1 MIKRTFVYLTLIALC
16 TTAAAGLNFYSGTI
30 MFGYPV
36 YPTQLPAKS
45 KVLLIPLDSRPPCI
59 QYVEQLAALAQIQL
73 ILPPNELLDNYNQPA
88 QQGALREWL
97 AGAISQADAAI
108 ISTDMLIHGG
118 LLASRNSRGT
128 SQDIAQT
135 LSLLQRIRQENPNV
149 KLYGFSIIPRLLLSD
164 SLTNGAY
171 QKLMAKYSVLKDQ
184 VSLFENPL
192 DIEMLNDLEKK
203 IPARILE
210 NYLTLYQQNTQIN
223 LQLLTLAE
231 QNVFESLVLGQD
243 DGLPFGL
250 PNMEKRRLVNYVEQR
265 ANLADK
271 VIITR
276 GTDEV
281 ALTLLGRLTNAMN
294 HYRPRIYVKYSEPA
308 VPDMVMPYMP
318 HTIRR
323 TVQEKI
329 ALVNGVEAASEKDA
343 DFTLYVHAGSRK
355 TTAGTLT
362 AAAQSIKKLITQGY
376 KVAVVD
382 LSENYYASETLLP
395 YLIEAN
401 TDLTK
406 LAAYA
411 GWNTTSN
418 SIGTAV
424 TQGALFVGELERT
437 DETNR
442 LNLYITQLTFLS
454 ERFVDDWY
462 YQKDVQFIVNTNL
475 RSLQADPYKL
485 GKYRAKTTELIDRLL
500 KDRAQHFFRQNMAY
514 RPIVFYSSS
523 GKQDYR
529 LTELYIQTQLPWDRT
544 FEIKL
549 TPELS
554 IVQVISKE

>member
-1 MIKRTFVYLTLIALC
+1 MIKRTFLYLTLIAVC
-16 TTAAAGLNFYSGTI
+16 TTAAVGLNFYFGTI
-30 MFGYPV
+30 ISGYPV

-88 QQGALREWL
+88 QQRALREWL
-97 AGAISQADAAI
+97 SGAISQADAAI

-128 SQDIAQT
+128 SQDITET
-135 LSLLQRIRQENPNV
+135 LSLLQRIHQENPQV

-164 SLTNGAY
+164 SLTNGTY
-171 QKLMAKYSVLKDQ
+171 QKLAAKYSILKDQ

-192 DIEMLNDLEKK
+192 DIEMLSELEKK

-210 NYLTLYQQNTQIN
+210 NYLTLYRQNTQVN
-223 LQLLTLAE
+223 LQLLELAE
-231 QNVFESLVLGQD
+231 QNIFEGLVLGQD
-243 DGLPFGL
+243 DGVPFGL
-250 PNMEKRRLVNYVEQR
+250 PNMEKRRLGYYVDQR
-265 ANLADK
+265 PSLADK

-281 ALTLLGRLTNAMN
+281 ALTLLGRFANAMN
-294 HYRPRIYVKYSEPA
+294 HYRPRIYVMYSEPA
-308 VPDMVMPYMP
+308 VPEMVMPYMP

-343 DFTLYVHAGSRK
+343 DFILYVHAGSRK
-355 TTAGTLT
+355 TTAGALT
-362 AAAQSIKKLITQGY
+362 AAAQNIAKLITQGY
-376 KVAVVD
+376 KLAVVD
-382 LSENYYASETLLP
+382 LAENYYASETLLP
-395 YLIEAN
+395 YLITAN
-401 TDLTK
+401 ADLTK

-424 TQGALFVGELERT
+424 TQSSLFVGALARA
-437 DETNR
+437 DEANW
-442 LNLYITQLTFLS
+442 LNLYVTQLTFLS

-462 YQKDVQFIVNTNL
+462 YQKDVQFVVNTNL
-475 RSLQADPYKL
+475 RELQADPYKL
-485 GKYRAKTTELIDRLL
+485 GKYHAQTSKLIDRLL
-500 KDRAQHFFRQNMAY
+500 KDRAKHFFRHNMAY
-514 RPIVFYSSS
+514 RPLVFDSPA
-523 GKQDYR
+523 GKRDYR
-529 LTELYIQTQLPWDRT
+529 LTELHIQAQLPWDRT

-549 TPELS
+549 APELS